1 MNSNKIKDIKARL
14 IIDSRGNP
22 TIEAD
27 VILENNI
34 LGRASVPSGAS
45 TGDKEALE
53 LRDKDIMWCGKGVNK
68 AISNIKNKIRPKLI
82 GMDCTDIRL
91 VDNTMIKADGTPNK
105 SQLGANAIL
114 AVSLAN
120 VQAGANFQK
129 MSLFQYI
136 YNYIHQPTPQVCFEW
151 SMPIPMMN
159 ILNGGSHADNNVDI
173 QEFMIMPIGFVSY
186 SDSLRA
192 GVEIFHSLKKLLK
205 SKSYNTAIGDEGGF
219 APNLNSNEEA
229 VELILQAISSAGYDP
244 GKNIFLAL
252 DVAASE
258 FYNSKTK
265 KYTID
270 SKDVNALELID
281 YYKMLCKKYPIVS
294 IEDGLD
300 QNDWDSWKI
309 LTTNLGNDI
318 QIVGDDLT
326 VTNPKLLQK
335 AVDENSMNAIL
346 IKLNQIGTFTE
357 TLKAIQLAQ
366 ANNFNTIISHRS
378 GETEDT
384 FISDLSVAVNS
395 GQIKTG
401 SLCRTDRTAK
411 YNQLLRIEECIKPN
425 TSFSK
430 MNYLGCQEEK
440 K

>member
-27 VILENNI
+27 VVLENNI
-34 LGRASVPSGAS
+34 VGRASVPSGAS

-53 LRDKDIMWCGKGVNK
+53 LRDKETKWCGKGVNK
-68 AISNIKNKIRPKLI
+68 AISNIKNKIRPQLI
-82 GMDCTDIRL
+82 GMDCTDIRSI
-91 VDNTMIKADGTPNK
+91 DNRMIKIDGTPNK
-105 SQLGANAIL
+105 SELGANAIL

-120 VQAGANFQK
+120 VQAGANYK
-129 MSLFQYI
+129 NMNLFQYI
-136 YNYIHQPTPQVCFEW
+136 YNYISYPKPQVSSNW
-151 SMPIPMMN
+151 TMPIPMMN

-173 QEFMIMPIGFVSY
+173 QEFMIMPIGFKSY
-186 SDSLRA
+186 SDSLRS

-205 SKSYNTAIGDEGGF
+205 SQGYNTSIGDEGGF

-229 VELILQAISSAGYDP
+229 LELILQAISSAGYNP

-270 SKDVNALELID
+270 SKEVNALELID

-300 QNDWDSWKI
+300 QNDWGSWKL
-309 LTTNLGNDI
+309 LTSLLGKKV

-326 VTNPKLLQK
+326 VTNPQLLQK
-335 AVDENSMNAIL
+335 AIDENSMNAIL

-357 TLKAIQLAQ
+357 TLKAIQMAQ
-366 ANNFNTIISHRS
+366 INNFNTIISHRS
-378 GETEDT
+378 AKQKAPLYQIYLWLLIQDKLKQVLYVEQTEQQNI
-384 FISDLSVAVNS
+384 ISYYV
-395 GQIKTG
+395 
-401 SLCRTDRTAK
+401 
-411 YNQLLRIEECIKPN
+411 
-425 TSFSK
+425 
-430 MNYLGCQEEK
+430 
-440 K
+440 

>member
-27 VILENNI
+27 VVLENNI
-34 LGRASVPSGAS
+34 VGRASVPSGAS

-53 LRDKDIMWCGKGVNK
+53 LRDKETKWCGKGVNK

-82 GMDCTDIRL
+82 GMDCTDIRSI
-91 VDNTMIKADGTPNK
+91 DNRMIKIDGTPNK
-105 SQLGANAIL
+105 SELGANAIL

-120 VQAGANFQK
+120 VQAGANYK
-129 MSLFQYI
+129 NMNLFQYI
-136 YNYIHQPTPQVCFEW
+136 YNYISHPKPQVSSKW
-151 SMPIPMMN
+151 TMPIPMMN

-173 QEFMIMPIGFVSY
+173 QEFMIMPIGFKSY
-186 SDSLRA
+186 SDSLRS

-205 SKSYNTAIGDEGGF
+205 SQSYNTSIGDEGGF

-229 VELILQAISSAGYDP
+229 LELILQAISSAGYNP

-270 SKDVNALELID
+270 SKEVNALELID

-300 QNDWDSWKI
+300 QNDWGSWKL
-309 LTTNLGNDI
+309 LTSLLGKKV

-326 VTNPKLLQK
+326 VTNPQLLQK
-335 AVDENSMNAIL
+335 AIDENSMNAIL

-357 TLKAIQLAQ
+357 TLKAIQMAQ
-366 ANNFNTIISHRS
+366 INNFNTIISHRS
-378 GETEDT
+378 GETEGT

-411 YNQLLRIEECIKPN
+411 YNQLLRIEEDIKPN

-430 MNYLGCQEEK
+430 INYLGCQEEK